1 MLGTEPWPCNRE
13 GLAHAPAQDLVC
25 VVRMC
30 VHMYVRR
37 YTCGEP
43 DVNTGIFLS
52 FSPPYF
58 SSFPLNLAL
67 PALPDWLT
75 GYVGWPASLRDTTV
89 SNPGITDVPPS
100 LVLQLG
106 AGLKHFTISPAP
118 KI

>member
-1 MLGTEPWPCNRE
+1 
-13 GLAHAPAQDLVC
+13 
-25 VVRMC
+25 
-30 VHMYVRR
+30 MYVRR